1 MQACEKQSQESLHH
15 PCPSKCTRNLA
26 MEKDGKGTVLFLF
39 LTASGLLVFT
49 NQMFTR
55 VTRELSQAAHAMIN
69 IIMNAELAWAN

>member
-1 MQACEKQSQESLHH
+1 
-15 PCPSKCTRNLA
+15 